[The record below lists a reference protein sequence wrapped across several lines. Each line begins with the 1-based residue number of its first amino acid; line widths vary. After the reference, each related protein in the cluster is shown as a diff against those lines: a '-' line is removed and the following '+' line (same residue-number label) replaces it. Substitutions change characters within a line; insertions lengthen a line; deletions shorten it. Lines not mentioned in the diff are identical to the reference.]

1 MSAGAPAAAPQRV
14 FLLVARREF
23 VERVRD
29 RGFQISTL
37 ITTLIVVGLIVANS
51 LFGRSTTFDLAVMAG
66 PGSQVIGQQ
75 VQAVA
80 KLQAVTVNVHTYATE
95 AAAKAAVGSGSA
107 DAAITP
113 GSGIVV
119 KAEPDQQLIG
129 LIESVAS
136 AARIRAALAG
146 AGLTSAQIDA
156 LMRPAVLRVTSLE
169 PVDPNSK
176 AKSTVAFV
184 GVVLLY
190 GQLFGYGV
198 WVATGVVEEKA
209 SRVVEILLS
218 TIRPRQ
224 LLAGKI
230 LGIGV
235 LGLCQLTIIGIIAIL
250 TARVTGGLTVPSG
263 ALAVAGLVLVWFVLG
278 FAFYSSLFAATG
290 SLVPR
295 QEELQNAMT
304 PLSLVILASFF
315 VAIAAISSPDT
326 TLAQVAALLPPS
338 SPLVMP
344 PRIVLGH
351 SSPVEVMLAV
361 TILLASTAALVP
373 IAGRIYQRA
382 ILRTGKVRIRDALR
396 ESES

>member
-1 MSAGAPAAAPQRV
+1 VIAQQVKA
-14 FLLVARREF
+14 VAR
-23 VERVRD
+23 
-29 RGFQISTL
+29 
-37 ITTLIVVGLIVANS
+37 
-51 LFGRSTTFDLAVMAG
+51 
-66 PGSQVIGQQ
+66 
-75 VQAVA
+75 
-80 KLQAVTVNVHTYATE
+80 LQGVTVNVRTYPTE
-95 AAAKAAVGSGSA
+95 AAAREAVRSGSA

-113 GSGIVV
+113 RTGIVV
-119 KAEPDQQLIG
+119 KAEPNQQLVG

-136 AARIRAALAG
+136 SARIRSALAD
-146 AGLTSAQIDA
+146 AGLSPGQIDD
-156 LMRPAVLRVTSLE
+156 LMRPAALPVTSLE

-184 GVVLLY
+184 GVILLY

-235 LGLCQLTIIGIIAIL
+235 LGLCQLTIIGVIAIV
-250 TARVTGGLTVPSG
+250 TARLTGGLTVPSG

-278 FAFYSSLFAATG
+278 FAFYSSLFAAAG

-295 QEELQNAMT
+295 QEELQNTMT

-315 VAIAAISSPDT
+315 IAISAINNPDT

-351 SSPVEVMLAV
+351 SSPAEIVAAIL
-361 TILLASTAALVP
+361 ILLASTAALVP
-373 IAGRIYQRA
+373 VAGRIYQRA

-396 ESES
+396 ESDG

>member
-1 MSAGAPAAAPQRV
+1 MSAGPSAAPQQV
-14 FLLVARREF
+14 FLLIARREF

-29 RGFQISTL
+29 RGFQVSTL
-37 ITTLIVVGLIVANS
+37 VTTLIVVGLIVANS
-51 LFGRSTTFDLAVMAG
+51 LFGRSTKFDLAVTAG
-66 PGSQVIGQQ
+66 PASAVIARQ
-75 VQAVA
+75 VQTVA
-80 KLQAVTVNVHTYATE
+80 TLQGVTVNVHTYPTE
-95 AAAKAAVGSGSA
+95 AAARAAVRSGSA

-129 LIESVAS
+129 LIESVAG
-136 AARIRAALAG
+136 AARIRAALAE
-146 AGLTSAQIDA
+146 AGLSSAQIDA
-156 LMRPAVLRVTSLE
+156 LMRPAALAVTSLE

-176 AKSTVAFV
+176 AKSAVAFV
-184 GVVLLY
+184 GVILLY

-235 LGLCQLTIIGIIAIL
+235 LGLCQLTIIGVIAII

-278 FAFYSSLFAATG
+278 FAFYSSLFAAAG

-295 QEELQNAMT
+295 QEELQNTMT

-315 VAIAAISSPDT
+315 VAIAAINSPDT
-326 TLAQVAALLPPS
+326 TLARVAALLPPS

-351 SSPVEVMLAV
+351 SSPVEIVLAV
-361 TILLASTAALVP
+361 LILLGSTAALVP
-373 IAGRIYQRA
+373 IAGRIYRRA

-396 ESES
+396 ESDG